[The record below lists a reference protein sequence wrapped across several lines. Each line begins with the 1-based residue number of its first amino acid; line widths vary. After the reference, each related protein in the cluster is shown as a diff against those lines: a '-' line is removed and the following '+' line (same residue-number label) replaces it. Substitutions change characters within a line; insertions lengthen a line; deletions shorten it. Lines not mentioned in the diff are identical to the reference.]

1 MSGGRGRA
9 CRFLAHFAPRM
20 PIIGR
25 INTENGAI
33 KNARGED
40 NLHDSEFYP
49 ERVTILINCCSKP
62 YFFFIKAKE
71 AKPEREPSEDR
82 RRKPAD
88 KIMSGGK
95 GRACRF

>member
-62 YFFFIKAKE
+62 YFSFYQS
-71 AKPEREPSEDR
+71 ERSETG
-82 RRKPAD
+82 A
-88 KIMSGGK
+88 G
-95 GRACRF
+95 AE

>member
-49 ERVTILINCCSKP
+49 EGVTILINCCLFFLLSKR
-62 YFFFIKAKE
+62 KKRNRSGSRVRTGGE
-71 AKPEREPSEDR
+71 SR
-82 RRKPAD
+82 RTK
-88 KIMSGGK
+88 
-95 GRACRF
+95 